1 MLVRR
6 KSAWSVEMLAVLV
19 VLVTLVPTWS
29 DGLLLT
35 KCELKS
41 QLEAAFSKLQVE
53 NAADI
58 IAKLACTVE
67 NISGFNT
74 SLVNNIDQ
82 FDPGT
87 LIIAPFV
94 CFNDEDYPAEM
105 GELPLTTNTVSN
117 DYVFPESTEG
127 TEEPSTPL
135 QVVGEDKFTPG
146 QDGESVDV
154 DAQARKQR
162 EAPSEDEGDGS
173 GAGLIDDGDILHATV
188 ESHRLPDPT
197 DVDNEI
203 YKMLFGPT
211 DLPPDSTAE
220 PNDIPYDDY
229 EMIFGPTDLPPDST
243 AEPND
248 IPYDDY
254 EMLFGPK
261 SLPPDSTAEPKDI
274 PYDDYEMIFG
284 PKGLPPDST
293 AEPKDIPYDDYE
305 MIFGPKGLPPD
316 STAEPKDIPYDD
328 YEMIFGP
335 KGLPPDSTAEP
346 KDIPYDDY
354 EMIFGPKGLPP
365 DSTAEPKDIPYDDYE
380 MIFGPTDLPPDST
393 AEPNDIPYD
402 DYEMLFGPKSLPPD
416 STAEPKDIPYDDYEM
431 LFGPKG
437 LPPDSTAEPKDIPY
451 DDYEMLFGPKG
462 LPPDSTAEPKDPL
475 DIPLNTIGP
484 LEPETKKRSKRS
496 SEDQTLLYGIFQ
508 LSDITCNSGLSYSL
522 DLCQLSCS
530 ALTDD
535 DITDDIACLMGLDE
549 KMVRMTFL
557 QECLSVEPSD
567 YFAEC
572 G

>member
-19 VLVTLVPTWS
+19 VLVALVPTWS

-35 KCELKS
+35 KCDLKS
-41 QLEAAFSKLQVE
+41 QLEAALSNLQVE

-74 SLVNNIDQ
+74 NLVNNIDQ

-87 LIIAPFV
+87 LIIAPFLD
-94 CFNDEDYPAEM
+94 FNDEDYPSGM

-117 DYVFPESTEG
+117 DYGFPESTEG

-135 QVVGEDKFTPG
+135 QVVGEDKFTLG
-146 QDGESVDV
+146 QDEESVDV

-173 GAGLIDDGDILHATV
+173 GAALIDDGDILHATV

-197 DVDNEI
+197 DVDNET
-203 YKMLFGPT
+203 YEMLFGPR

-229 EMIFGPTDLPPDST
+229 ET
-243 AEPND
+243 
-248 IPYDDY
+248 
-254 EMLFGPK
+254 LFGPK
-261 SLPPDSTAEPKDI
+261 GLPPDSTAEPKDI
-274 PYDDYEMIFG
+274 QYDDYETLFG
-284 PKGLPPDST
+284 PKGLPPDSSSEPNDIQYDDYETLFGPIVLPPDSSSEPNDIQYDDYETQFGQKGLPPDST

-305 MIFGPKGLPPD
+305 
-316 STAEPKDIPYDD
+316 T
-328 YEMIFGP
+328 
-335 KGLPPDSTAEP
+335 
-346 KDIPYDDY
+346 
-354 EMIFGPKGLPP
+354 
-365 DSTAEPKDIPYDDYE
+365 
-380 MIFGPTDLPPDST
+380 
-393 AEPNDIPYD
+393 
-402 DYEMLFGPKSLPPD
+402 
-416 STAEPKDIPYDDYEM
+416 
-431 LFGPKG
+431 
-437 LPPDSTAEPKDIPY
+437 
-451 DDYEMLFGPKG
+451 LFGPKG

-475 DIPLNTIGP
+475 DIPLNTTGP
-484 LEPETKKRSKRS
+484 LETETKKRSKRS

-508 LSDITCNSGLSYSL
+508 LSDVTCNSGSSYSL
-522 DLCQLSCS
+522 DLCQLNCS

-535 DITDDIACLMGLDE
+535 DITDDIACLMGLGE
-549 KMVRMTFL
+549 KMVRMMFL